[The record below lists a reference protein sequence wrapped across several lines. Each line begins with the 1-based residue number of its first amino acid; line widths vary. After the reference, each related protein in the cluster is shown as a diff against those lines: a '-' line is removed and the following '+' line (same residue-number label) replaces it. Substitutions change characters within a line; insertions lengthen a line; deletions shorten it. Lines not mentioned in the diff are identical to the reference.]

1 MALRAAPLL
10 ALWSFTVMLLVV
22 DSRENIVAELLPEEE
37 IVARLA
43 ATSFS
48 NDFKRAAIGD
58 WAVTKRMLEE
68 GDPLLQGL
76 TEEEMVRVFEHLV
89 VRPEMQRVLAGDMA
103 AARWLI
109 ESKTLPR
116 EDVVQLVELSVLAED
131 INVAVELLTVPDVVA
146 RLRATDFLRDLR
158 LASRTDDVVAARRM
172 LEAGRPLLGHLTEDE
187 RTCVFVAL

>member
-1 MALRAAPLL
+1 
-10 ALWSFTVMLLVV
+10 MLLVV

-58 WAVTKRMLEE
+58 WAATRLMLEE

-187 RTCVFVAL
+187 RTRVFVAL

>member
-58 WAVTKRMLEE
+58 WAATRRMLEE

-187 RTCVFVAL
+187 RTRVFVAL